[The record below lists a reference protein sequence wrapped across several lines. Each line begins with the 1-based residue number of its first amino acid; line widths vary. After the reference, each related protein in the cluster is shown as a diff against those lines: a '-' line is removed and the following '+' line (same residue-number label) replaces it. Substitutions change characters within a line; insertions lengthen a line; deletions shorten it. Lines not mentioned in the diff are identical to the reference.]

1 MSVLEQE
8 SYLPY
13 IKKGDKKYITNY
25 RPIPL
30 LNLNYQICPTILK
43 NRMKKTSVTI
53 ITEKQSATI
62 KNKTILHTVSI
73 ICDVVDVS
81 NKLNKNLS
89 VISSK
94 TLVKWIGILSFPSC
108 KRLDMEQN
116 SFG

>member
-1 MSVLEQE
+1 
-8 SYLPY
+8 
-13 IKKGDKKYITNY
+13 
-25 RPIPL
+25 
-30 LNLNYQICPTILK
+30 
-43 NRMKKTSVTI
+43 MKKTSVTI